1 VTCHYSKRRRDAPE
15 AEVPAARPKKS
26 TEEAAQLVALGVAF
40 ASLQSILCTEDG
52 VDERIALIATV
63 SSVA

>member
-1 VTCHYSKRRRDAPE
+1 VTCHYSKRLRDAPE

-40 ASLQSILCTEDG
+40 ASLQSVLKMESMS
-52 VDERIALIATV
+52 ALP
-63 SSVA
+63 